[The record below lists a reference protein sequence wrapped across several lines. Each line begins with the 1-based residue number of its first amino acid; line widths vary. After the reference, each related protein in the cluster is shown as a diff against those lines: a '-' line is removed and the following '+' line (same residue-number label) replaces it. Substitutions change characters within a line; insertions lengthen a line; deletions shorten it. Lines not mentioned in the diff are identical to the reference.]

1 MAQRMSPEYE
11 HPLKEAVGSLGS
23 GLVGFHLT
31 SRLPPRRKTPVNAGE
46 EDDEGGKVTRAYY
59 QNKAYLA

>member
-1 MAQRMSPEYE
+1 MSPVKDIGEG
-11 HPLKEAVGSLGS
+11 VDS

-31 SRLPPRRKTPVNAGE
+31 SRLPPRRKTPVNARE
-46 EDDEGGKVTRAYY
+46 EDDERGKVTRAYY